1 MNAAQREIIQ
11 GDLEEI
17 AARVGAAFDPLEGAR
32 ILITG
37 ASSYITSYMAD
48 GVAWLNDHRFT
59 RPARLVAL
67 VRSPVTADSRLGH
80 LLGRPDVEIIQQDVS
95 APLRLDGPVDYV
107 IHAASNASPQ
117 RYLANPL
124 DTMDA
129 NVVGTRQLL
138 ELARASG
145 ARGFLFFSSSEV
157 YGDVPDDAYPTPETY
172 PGQVDATNP
181 RACYAEAK
189 RYGETLCL
197 AFWRQHGV
205 PVKVARVFFTYGPGL
220 ALDDGRIMADLMRS
234 RFAGE
239 PLRLFSDGRGVRAFS
254 YTADS
259 VTGFW
264 KALLSPHDGEVFN
277 VGSDHAVTIHELARR
292 FARLEAPE
300 LEIVFPPQAQAY
312 LQGAPSRVCPDL
324 GKARRM
330 LDYAPAVDL
339 DEGLGRWLRWLRA
352 GAADADADAS

>member
-1 MNAAQREIIQ
+1 VNAAQREIVD
-11 GDLEEI
+11 GDLEAI
-17 AARVGAAFDPLEGAR
+17 AARVGPAFHQLEGAR
-32 ILITG
+32 ILVTG
-37 ASSYITSYMAD
+37 AASYITSYMAD
-48 GVAWLNDHRFT
+48 GVAWLNDHRFA
-59 RPARLVAL
+59 RPAQLLAL
-67 VRSPVTADSRLGH
+67 VRSPVTPDSRLGH
-80 LLGRPDVEIIQQDVS
+80 LLGRPDVRFIQQDV
-95 APLRLDGPVDYV
+95 ADPIDAGGPVDYV
-107 IHAASNASPQ
+107 VHAASNASPR
-117 RYLANPL
+117 RYLASPL

-129 NVVGTRQLL
+129 NVVGTRRLL

-172 PGQVDATNP
+172 PGLVDATSP

-205 PVKVARVFFTYGPGL
+205 PVSVARVFFTYGPGL
-220 ALDDGRIMADLMRS
+220 GLDDGRIMADLMRS
-234 RFAGE
+234 RFANE

-259 VTGFW
+259 VAGFW
-264 KALLSPHDGEVFN
+264 MALLRGPAGEVFN
-277 VGSDHAVTIHELARR
+277 VGSDQAVTVHELARR
-292 FARLEAPE
+292 VARLEAPE
-300 LEIVFPPQAQAY
+300 LEIVFPPQEREY

-330 LDYAPAVDL
+330 LGYAPAVGL

-352 GAADADADAS
+352 GAADPRC